1 MFFNPRIDCFKMP
14 EITEQDVLRFQMQ
27 QASQQ
32 QASDP
37 SALYADIMREEK
49 VTNII
54 AQISPENLLEEIEHR
69 IRGEKRD
76 VFSKQ
81 WESINPHGV
90 QISEE
95 LVANFMSFLG
105 SILNQNTS
113 LSNFSVKEINNLMEI
128 VIEWVKNDLTDN
140 DERYKIVGKYT
151 EMDRVGHI
159 ICMTC
164 FTVFKRAQNGMEA
177 RNMWRALK
185 VQESLSTAPQKK
197 GMMDALKFWKSS

>member
-1 MFFNPRIDCFKMP
+1 MP
-14 EITEQDVLRFQMQ
+14 QPLTEADLIMGQLNQ
-27 QASQQ
+27 QAALQSQQ

-37 SALYADIMREEK
+37 NALYADIMREEK

-69 IRGEKRD
+69 IRGEKKN
-76 VFSKQ
+76 VFSRQ
-81 WESINPHGV
+81 WEKINPEGTE
-90 QISEE
+90 ISNE

-113 LSNFSVKEINNLMEI
+113 LSNFSSKEINNLMEVI
-128 VIEWVKNDLTDN
+128 IEWIRDDITDN
-140 DERYKIVGKYT
+140 DKKYNLVGKYT
-151 EMDRVGHI
+151 EMGRIGHI

-177 RNMWRALK
+177 RNMWKALK
-185 VQESLSTAPQKK
+185 VQEALSPMPQKK